1 MTDQLQHTS
10 IPVGTESQEAPTLQ
24 TLARLAALRR
34 RDLLGW
40 MAAVVLGSGR
50 AAAPAASTTRLRV
63 GVASCAD
70 QRKPQPIWDA
80 VLAEP
85 PDFFV
90 FAGDNVYASE
100 QPFDVATLRAAYMEL
115 AAKPNFARV
124 RTTVPHLAVWDDHD
138 YGVNDGGAEFPHKQ
152 ALTQHSCHQPQ
163 TRTSR
168 SPCEPLTLSPWGLDS
183 GRQCAD

>member
-10 IPVGTESQEAPTLQ
+10 IPVGTESQEAPTPQ

-100 QPFDVATLRAAYMEL
+100 QPFDVATLRAAYLERQLPVSQL
-115 AAKPNFARV
+115 AIPN
-124 RTTVPHLAVWDDHD
+124 
-138 YGVNDGGAEFPHKQ
+138 GI
-152 ALTQHSCHQPQ
+152 C
-163 TRTSR
+163 
-168 SPCEPLTLSPWGLDS
+168 
-183 GRQCAD
+183 